1 MKKIIAIIMF
11 FSVFTGCT
19 SDLDIAPI
27 DSESELTYWETDE
40 DARIFLNSMY
50 ADIMG
55 ADEYLFLN
63 ALSDDAYSKAREDYR
78 NIASGNYGPT
88 NGVVSGFWSS
98 RYEAIRRANIFFN
111 NIDNVTEIE
120 ESQRKSYKA
129 QGRFIRALHYFYL
142 IELYGDVP
150 FVTDEISIEESLTLE
165 RTDKETILSFIYQ
178 ELDQAI
184 SDLPEVYPADQNGRI
199 TKGAAIALKSRIHLY
214 NKEFEKAASLA
225 GSLIGQYTLFPDYAS
240 LFSTENETADEILL
254 SLQYIP
260 TDREHNNQYSLIP
273 PSLGG
278 YANFSPLQEL
288 VDSYLTIDGYS
299 IESALSNYDPN
310 NPYQNRDPRLKATII
325 YDEYPMV
332 DFAGSQITIDTS
344 PEANPDGLNYSSNST
359 PTGYYV
365 HKYFDGQAR
374 NQTNSGLNL
383 ILIRYAE
390 VLLNYAEARIE
401 MGSFNQQDW
410 DQTIGALRQR
420 AGLQGHALE
429 FPGND
434 QTQLRAIVRN
444 ERRVELAFEA
454 GHRFFDIR
462 RWELAESVL
471 SGWAHGMKTDQASE
485 DDGYVRVDSRS
496 FDPEKHYLWPIPQ
509 SERDINPN
517 LTQNPNW

>member
-27 DSESELTYWETDE
+27 DSESELTFWETDE

-50 ADIMG
+50 ADLMN
-55 ADEYLFLN
+55 ADSYLFLN
-63 ALSDDAYSKAREDYR
+63 ALSDDAYSKGREDYR
-78 NIASGNYGPT
+78 NLASGNYGPT
-88 NGVVSGFWSS
+88 NGVVGGMWNS
-98 RYEAIRRANIFFN
+98 RYEAIRRTNIFFN
-111 NIDNVTEIE
+111 NIDKVTEIE
-120 ESQRKSYKA
+120 ESQRRSYKA

-150 FVTDEISIEESLTLE
+150 FITNEISIEESLTLE
-165 RTDKETILSFIYQ
+165 RTDKAIILSFIYQ
-178 ELDQAI
+178 ELELAI
-184 SDLPEVYPADQNGRI
+184 SDLPPSYSADQNGRI
-199 TKGAAIALKSRIHLY
+199 TKDAAIALKSRIHLY
-214 NKEFEKAASLA
+214 NKEYEKAASLA
-225 GSLIGQYTLFPDYAS
+225 DGLIGRYTLFPDYGS
-240 LFSTENETADEILL
+240 LFSTENEMADEILL

-299 IESALSNYDPN
+299 IESTEANYDPN
-310 NPYQNRDPRLKATII
+310 NPYQNRDPRLSATII
-325 YDEYPMV
+325 HDDYAMTGFD
-332 DFAGSQITIDTS
+332 GSQITIDTS
-344 PEANPDGLNYSSNST
+344 PGANPDGLNFSSNST

-365 HKYFDGQAR
+365 HKFFDPQAR

-390 VLLNYAEARIE
+390 VLLNYAEAKIE
-401 MGSFNQQDW
+401 LGSFNQQDW
-410 DQTIGALRQR
+410 DATIGALRER

-434 QTQLRAIVRN
+434 QTTLRAIVRN

-471 SGWAHGMKTDQASE
+471 TGWAHGMKTDQGSE

-496 FDPEKHYLWPIPQ
+496 FDPQKHYLWPIPQ
-509 SERDINPN
+509 SERDINSN